1 MAATAIPPEPI
12 DTSAIEELVGLKRDR
27 AVLAARLERMAVEAD
42 KVSQAVFRRVQA
54 DYQARLAALDASA
67 APLKDQAR
75 REYVKLRRQ
84 LDEVGAQRAGA
95 LQDQEELE
103 LRHRL
108 GEFEASEFSAR
119 SAEVAQRVTGLDRE
133 LAAVTAV
140 RERFVAAFDSE
151 DELTQGPSQAAAADV
166 PADANGANGP
176 DSASGADSA
185 GGEAVEDRASI
196 ASMPESAALTSARAA
211 EAPAAP
217 DPPPATAKGGARPR
231 SGTVAAPLAQT
242 AQTAQSTQS
251 ARSAQSAQAAPLAP
265 APAAAPAG
273 TLEVQ
278 LAPDDAPAAPLP
290 FTTIAAAEPLTGAPE
305 AAAAPAPP
313 SPATLPGAGTRPAP
327 LLAGTVVLSDLMR
340 PAEANLA
347 PGGTMIV
354 TFGRLVP
361 LDEAA
366 GLGELRVQPFT
377 TIGRTRQNL
386 IQLDAP
392 SVSRKHAQIVLSEGG
407 YVLRDLGSENGT
419 FVNGERVTEHLL
431 AEGDHLQ
438 FGILR
443 FSFHAA

>member
-1 MAATAIPPEPI
+1 MAATAMPPEPI

-75 REYVKLRRQ
+75 QEYVKLRRQ

-151 DELTQGPSQAAAADV
+151 DELTQGPPQ
-166 PADANGANGP
+166 ADAAHVTDGAG
-176 DSASGADSA
+176 GADSA
-185 GGEAVEDRASI
+185 DVPDVAGGGAVEDRANV
-196 ASMPESAALTSARAA
+196 ASLPGSAALTSAGAA

-217 DPPPATAKGGARPR
+217 DSRTAAKGGARPR
-231 SGTVAAPLAQT
+231 PGTVAAPMTQSTQTAQT
-242 AQTAQSTQS
+242 AQTAQSAPS
-251 ARSAQSAQAAPLAP
+251 APTP
-265 APAAAPAG
+265 PAAPAG
-273 TLEVQ
+273 TLEVP
-278 LAPDDAPAAPLP
+278 LAPDAPAAPLP
-290 FTTIAAAEPLTGAPE
+290 FATLSAAEPMTGAPE
-305 AAAAPAPP
+305 AATAPAPP
-313 SPATLPGAGTRPAP
+313 SPAAPPGAGTRPAP

-354 TFGRLVP
+354 AFGRLVP

-366 GLGELRVQPFT
+366 GLSELRVQPFT

-386 IQLDAP
+386 IQLDVP

-407 YVLRDLGSENGT
+407 YVLRDLGSENGS